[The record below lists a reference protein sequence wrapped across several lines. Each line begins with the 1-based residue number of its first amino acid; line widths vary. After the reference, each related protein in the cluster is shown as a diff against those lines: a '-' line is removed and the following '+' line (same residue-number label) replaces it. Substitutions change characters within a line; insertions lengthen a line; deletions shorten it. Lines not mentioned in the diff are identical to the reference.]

1 LRAGSRREGERGLR
15 EEGEAARGGGGA
27 PVWIPPGSIEREGEL
42 PVGSVERKGKE
53 MCEGEWG
60 KGRLRG
66 T

>member
-1 LRAGSRREGERGLR
+1 MR

-53 MCEGEWG
+53 MVRRNGEGEG
-60 KGRLRG
+60 DGRLRE